1 MDKKELQQEIE
12 RAASTLLTDDEICK
26 SLGITAEELDHHY
39 AVVERTRIKLK
50 QRLNAKRINDA
61 ATSGDPTELV
71 ASIPRNNK
79 PKISSRGGAR
89 PGSGRK
95 PGTTNKI
102 SATQI
107 LASIE
112 VETGEEFG
120 TLLAQGYAESIQSND
135 RATRLKYEQMILNKV
150 VAEKVEV
157 DVNESESA
165 VERKQAAFQ
174 EVLRKL
180 TGIDDKAK

>member
-1 MDKKELQQEIE
+1 MDRKELEQEIE
-12 RAASTLLTDDEICK
+12 RAASTLLTDEEICK
-26 SLGITAEELDHHY
+26 SLGISTDELARHY
-39 AVVERTRIKLK
+39 AIVERTRIRLK

-61 ATSGDPTELV
+61 ATSGDPTDLV
-71 ASIPRNNK
+71 ASIPRNNRVK
-79 PKISSRGGAR
+79 VSSRGGAR

-107 LASIE
+107 LSSIE
-112 VETGEEFG
+112 VETGLEFG

-135 RATRLKYEQMILNKV
+135 RTTRLKYEQMILNKV

-157 DVNESESA
+157 DVGESESA
-165 VERKQAAFQ
+165 VERKQQAFQ

-180 TGIDDKAK
+180 TVIDDKAK

>member
-1 MDKKELQQEIE
+1 MSSEELLHQIK
-12 RAASTLLTDDEICK
+12 AAATSLLTDDEICIA
-26 SLGITAEELDHHY
+26 LGITKEKLNKHY
-39 AVVERTRIKLK
+39 TVVETARVNLK
-50 QRLNAKRINDA
+50 QQLNAKRITQAAHTGDA
-61 ATSGDPTELV
+61 EELV
-71 ASIPRNNK
+71 AQIPRN
-79 PKISSRGGAR
+79 KISSRGGAR

-112 VETGEEFG
+112 TETGLEFG

-157 DVNESESA
+157 DVGESETA
-165 VERKQAAFQ
+165 LERKQQAFQ

-180 TGIDDKAK
+180 TVIDDKAK

>member
-1 MDKKELQQEIE
+1 MSDNELIYKIE
-12 RAASTLLTDDEICK
+12 SSARSLLTDEEICI
-26 SLGITAEELDHHY
+26 SVGITQEELEKHY
-39 AVVERTRIKLK
+39 DVVKKARINLK
-50 QRLNAKRINDA
+50 QKLNAKRINDA
-61 ATSGDPTELV
+61 ATSGDPTDLV
-71 ASIPRNNK
+71 ASIPRNNRVK
-79 PKISSRGGAR
+79 ASSRGGAR

-112 VETGEEFG
+112 TETGLEFG
-120 TLLAQGYAESIQSND
+120 TLLAQGYAEAIQTND

-157 DVNESESA
+157 DVGESESA
-165 VERKQAAFQ
+165 LERKQLAFRDIM
-174 EVLRKL
+174 LKL
-180 TGIDDKAK
+180 SASDDRDK

>member
-1 MDKKELQQEIE
+1 MSDNELIYKIE
-12 RAASTLLTDDEICK
+12 AASRSLLTDEEICI
-26 SLGITAEELDHHY
+26 SVGITQVELEKHY
-39 AVVERTRIKLK
+39 DVVKKARINLK
-50 QRLNAKRINDA
+50 QKLNAKRINDA

>member
-26 SLGITAEELDHHY
+26 SLSITSDELARHY
-39 AVVERTRIKLK
+39 DVVERTRIKLK
-50 QRLNAKRINDA
+50 QRLNAKRINDE
-61 ATSGDPTELV
+61 ATSGDPTDLV
-71 ASIPRNNK
+71 ASIPRNNRVK
-79 PKISSRGGAR
+79 VSSRGGAR

-112 VETGEEFG
+112 SETGLEFG
-120 TLLAQGYAESIQSND
+120 TLLAQGYAEAIQTND

-157 DVNESESA
+157 DLGESESSL
-165 VERKQAAFQ
+165 ERKQSVFRD
-174 EVLRKL
+174 VMLGL
-180 TGIDDKAK
+180 TGSIVKDK

>member
-26 SLGITAEELDHHY
+26 SLSITSDELARHY
-39 AVVERTRIKLK
+39 DVVERTRIKLK

-61 ATSGDPTELV
+61 ATSGDPTDLV
-71 ASIPRNNK
+71 ASIPRNNRVK
-79 PKISSRGGAR
+79 ASSRGGAR

-112 VETGEEFG
+112 TETGLEFG
-120 TLLAQGYAESIQSND
+120 TLLAQGYAEAIQTND

-157 DVNESESA
+157 DVGESESA
-165 VERKQAAFQ
+165 LERKQLAFRDIM
-174 EVLRKL
+174 LKL
-180 TGIDDKAK
+180 SASDDRDK